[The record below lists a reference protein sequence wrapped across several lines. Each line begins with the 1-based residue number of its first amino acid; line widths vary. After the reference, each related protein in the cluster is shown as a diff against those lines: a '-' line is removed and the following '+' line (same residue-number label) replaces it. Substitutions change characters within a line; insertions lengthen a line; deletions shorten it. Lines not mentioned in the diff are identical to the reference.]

1 MDDECASS
9 NMQGTRASSC
19 CGSGH
24 GEALPRYYRRYYRGW
39 YGGPM
44 AVKKISVALDP
55 DVADA
60 AATVAEAAGQSL
72 SSWLNDAARQHLRV
86 QQGLAAVR
94 EWEQEHGTLT
104 DEERAAAQATLDALS
119 SRPGRRSA

>member
-1 MDDECASS
+1 
-9 NMQGTRASSC
+9 
-19 CGSGH
+19 
-24 GEALPRYYRRYYRGW
+24 
-39 YGGPM
+39 M

-72 SSWLNDAARQHLRV
+72 SSWLNDAARQQLRV

-94 EWEQEHGTLT
+94 EWEQEYGTLT

-119 SRPGRRSA
+119 SRPARRSA